1 MADQLLNTLLKGL
14 LGPAFR
20 TGSSH
25 HRRRE
30 LVRGDVVCVR
40 NGLFNRYGI
49 WTGEAVITYDKIFKG
64 PQKVHKR
71 SLKDFLHGSKSYS
84 ICMFPKTYGRM
95 IKCQQTSPISGVIMP
110 PQKIW
115 RLFERAE
122 KVRRYKRYTPEETA
136 DRAEQSLGK
145 TGYASSE
152 HFAVWCKTGISESQ
166 ELEALQD
173 LWDKVILY

>member
-14 LGPAFR
+14 LGHSFR

-30 LVRGDVVCVR
+30 LVRGDVLCVR

-49 WTGEAVITYDKIFKG
+49 WTGEAVITYDKSFQG
-64 PQKVHKR
+64 TQKVHKR

-84 ICMFPKTYGRM
+84 VCIFPKTYGHM
-95 IKCQQTSPISGVIMP
+95 IKCQQASPISGVVMP
-110 PQKIW
+110 QQKIW
-115 RLFERAE
+115 WLFERAE
-122 KVRRYKRYTPEETA
+122 KVRRYKRYPHEETA

-166 ELEALQD
+166 DLEALQD
-173 LWDKVILY
+173 FWDKVIVY